1 MIFNVNNNKL
11 EKVSIDITNSKGI
24 NFVKKNEPKSYKKG
38 KVINFKLRGFDNS
51 TQYDLEF
58 SLLAS
63 IDTLNT
69 FKENKL
75 VKINEYI
82 DDEVII
88 GVNKVLD
95 SSGHKY
101 CDFFL
106 EKILDN
112 VFKLNIY
119 IKDYEFLS
127 PTYNMFIKLLVD
139 YNEI

>member
-11 EKVSIDITNSKGI
+11 EKVSIEITKSKGI
-24 NFVKKNEPKSYKKG
+24 NFVKKNDAKSYKKG
-38 KVINFKLRGFDNS
+38 KVINFKLKGFDNS
-51 TQYDLEF
+51 IQYDIEF

-63 IDTLNT
+63 IATLNT

-75 VKINEYI
+75 IKINEYI

-88 GVNKVLD
+88 GANKVLD
-95 SSGHKY
+95 SSGYKY
-101 CDFFL
+101 CDFYI
-106 EKILDN
+106 EKIIEN

-127 PTYNMFIKLLVD
+127 PKYNMFIELIVD

>member
-11 EKVSIDITNSKGI
+11 EKVSIEITKSKGI
-24 NFVKKNEPKSYKKG
+24 NFVKKNDAKSYKKG
-38 KVINFKLRGFDNS
+38 KVINFKLKGFDNS
-51 TQYDLEF
+51 IQYDIEF
-58 SLLAS
+58 SLLSS
-63 IDTLNT
+63 IATLNT

-75 VKINEYI
+75 IKINEYI

-95 SSGHKY
+95 SSGYKY
-101 CDFFL
+101 CDFYI
-106 EKILDN
+106 EKIIEN

-127 PTYNMFIKLLVD
+127 PKYNMFIELIVD

>member
-1 MIFNVNNNKL
+1 MIFNVNNDNLK
-11 EKVSIDITNSKGI
+11 KVSIDITKSKGI
-24 NFVKKNEPKSYKKG
+24 NFVKKNDPKSYKKG
-38 KVINFKLRGFDNS
+38 KVINFKLRGFDNNI
-51 TQYDLEF
+51 QYDIGF

-75 VKINEYI
+75 IKINEYI

-95 SSGHKY
+95 SSGYKY
-101 CDFFL
+101 CDFYI
-106 EKILDN
+106 EKIIEN

-127 PTYNMFIKLLVD
+127 PKYNMYIELLVD

>member
-11 EKVSIDITNSKGI
+11 EKVSIEITKSKGI
-24 NFVKKNEPKSYKKG
+24 NFVKKNDAKSYKKG
-38 KVINFKLRGFDNS
+38 KVINFKLKGFDNS
-51 TQYDLEF
+51 IQYDIEF

-63 IDTLNT
+63 IATLNT

-75 VKINEYI
+75 IKINEYI

-95 SSGHKY
+95 SSGYKY
-101 CDFFL
+101 CDFYI
-106 EKILDN
+106 EKIIEN

-127 PTYNMFIKLLVD
+127 PKYNMFIELIVD

>member
-1 MIFNVNNNKL
+1 MIFNVNNDNLK
-11 EKVSIDITNSKGI
+11 KVSIDITKSKGI
-24 NFVKKNEPKSYKKG
+24 NFVKKNDPKSYKKG
-38 KVINFKLRGFDNS
+38 KVINFKLRGFDNNI
-51 TQYDLEF
+51 QYDIGF
-58 SLLAS
+58 SLLSS

-75 VKINEYI
+75 IKINEYI

-95 SSGHKY
+95 SSGYKY
-101 CDFFL
+101 CDFYI
-106 EKILDN
+106 EKIIEN

-127 PTYNMFIKLLVD
+127 PKYNMYIELLVD

>member
-1 MIFNVNNNKL
+1 MFFNVNDYNLKN
-11 EKVSIDITNSKGI
+11 VSIEITKSKGI
-24 NFVKKNEPKSYKKG
+24 NFVKKNDPKSYKKG

-63 IDTLNT
+63 IDKLNA
-69 FKENKL
+69 FKENKII
-75 VKINEYI
+75 KINEYI

-101 CDFFL
+101 CDFFF
-106 EKILDN
+106 EKILDD
-112 VFKLNIY
+112 VFKLNVY

-127 PTYNMFIKLLVD
+127 PKYNIIIELLID

>member
-1 MIFNVNNNKL
+1 MIFNVNNDNLK
-11 EKVSIDITNSKGI
+11 KVSIDITKSKGI
-24 NFVKKNEPKSYKKG
+24 NFVKKNDPKSYKKG
-38 KVINFKLRGFDNS
+38 KVINFKLRGFDNNI
-51 TQYDLEF
+51 QYDIGL

-75 VKINEYI
+75 IKINEYI

-95 SSGHKY
+95 SSGYKY
-101 CDFFL
+101 CDFYI
-106 EKILDN
+106 EKIIEN

-127 PTYNMFIKLLVD
+127 PKYNMYIELLVD